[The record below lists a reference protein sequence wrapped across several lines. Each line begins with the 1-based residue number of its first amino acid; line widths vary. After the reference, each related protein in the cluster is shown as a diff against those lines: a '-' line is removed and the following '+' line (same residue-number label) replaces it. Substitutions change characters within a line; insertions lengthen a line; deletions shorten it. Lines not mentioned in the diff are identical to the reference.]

1 MRRVREEGVLLAHAQ
16 TLEALGQS
24 GPSLHW
30 IIVVHRPQ
38 VNGGFGNHLQE
49 TDVESAQVLLHYP
62 RRQVLH
68 LVLQQVDSSANTQQ
82 TSLRLTSNEVCYKFF
97 DYSILQDRVN
107 LSA

>member
-1 MRRVREEGVLLAHAQ
+1 MREEGVLLAHAQ
-16 TLEALGQS
+16 TLVALGQS

-38 VNGGFGNHLQE
+38 VNGGFGSHLQE

-68 LVLQQVDSSANTQQ
+68 LVLQQ
-82 TSLRLTSNEVCYKFF
+82 RLTAVPIHSKQAYG
-97 DYSILQDRVN
+97 
-107 LSA
+107 